1 MEIALDLDAKEREL
15 MAELGT
21 DTSDYLKYDKV
32 RYQINPDLALLQLIS
47 S

>member
-21 DTSDYLKYDKV
+21 DTADYRKYAKV
-32 RYQINPDLALLQLIS
+32 CI
-47 S
+47 